1 MLPPP
6 AAARIACLIV
16 DQVDRHAQPRALP
29 ATFLLAILAAFLAI
43 AFHAAP
49 PAGSLATPAVGASGS
64 GEVRTEE
71 PRMRFNSKFGAMAGA
86 VAVSVGGQAVAQD
99 AVQWRVKDGGNGHW
113 YQVVIVPG
121 GVTWDAA
128 KLQAELRSG
137 RLACLETPQERDFV
151 FTRFSRFAEPSGWT
165 AQTSGGVPVFGP
177 WLGASQMSG
186 SVEPAGGWRWLTGG
200 FFDPTWPFSCCN
212 NACVGSNGEDRLQL
226 YFSDVTGVTA
236 WNDLP
241 NVVTCGNQPIS
252 YLVEYDADCNG
263 DGLVDFGQIR
273 AGDLPDANNNNIPD
287 CCEQG
292 VSCSPCA
299 ADIVRDGVVNGIDLA
314 AVLTNW
320 GTAGGSLNAD
330 VNRDGV
336 VDGSDLA
343 TVLASWG
350 PCP

>member
-6 AAARIACLIV
+6 AAARIACLIA
-16 DQVDRHAQPRALP
+16 DQGDRHGRPRALP

-64 GEVRTEE
+64 GEVRTED
-71 PRMRFNSKFGAMAGA
+71 PRMRFHSRFVAMAGA
-86 VAVSVGGQAVAQD
+86 VALSVGGQAVAQD

-113 YQVVIVPG
+113 YARSTSTATWPDARALAESLGGHLATLTAPAEQNFLVLRGAQPG
-121 GVTWDAA
+121 D
-128 KLQAELRSG
+128 
-137 RLACLETPQERDFV
+137 
-151 FTRFSRFAEPSGWT
+151 
-165 AQTSGGVPVFGP
+165 
-177 WLGASQMSG
+177 WLGGYA
-186 SVEPAGGWRWLTGG
+186 PAGQGCSVHAWHWVTAESWSYAPWAPPEPNYCDEIALT
-200 FFDPTWPFSCCN
+200 F
-212 NACVGSNGEDRLQL
+212 ASNG
-226 YFSDVTGVTA
+226 FPN
-236 WNDLP
+236 WNNYYP
-241 NVVTCGNQPIS
+241 GAPSNYWI
-252 YLVEYDADCNG
+252 EFEADCND
-263 DGLVDFGQIR
+263 DGLVDYGQIR
-273 AGDLPDANNNNIPD
+273 TGDLPDANNNNIPD

-330 VNRDGV
+330 VNQDGV
-336 VDGSDLA
+336 VNGSDLA
-343 TVLASWG
+343 VVLAGWG

>member
-6 AAARIACLIV
+6 AAARIACLIA
-16 DQVDRHAQPRALP
+16 DHGDRHGQPRALP

-71 PRMRFNSKFGAMAGA
+71 PRMRFNSKLGAMAGA

-113 YQVVIVPG
+113 YAKHPSSVPTDWNLIVSVARSQGAELIAISSAAEHAFVANAFGSVVIG
-121 GVTWDAA
+121 
-128 KLQAELRSG
+128 LRATAGS
-137 RLACLETPQERDFV
+137 TV
-151 FTRFSRFAEPSGWT
+151 FTW
-165 AQTSGGVPVFGP
+165 
-177 WLGASQMSG
+177 
-186 SVEPAGGWRWLTGG
+186 
-200 FFDPTWPFSCCN
+200 
-212 NACVGSNGEDRLQL
+212 SNGEPVVFSNWGVASCPNGPYPNNSVVADRLVFMIRYDCVGQA
-226 YFSDVTGVTA
+226 G
-236 WNDLP
+236 
-241 NVVTCGNQPIS
+241 
-252 YLVEYDADCNG
+252 LVPSWDDYPPSELGPTIDRIGLEWSADCNN
-263 DGLVDFGQIR
+263 DGLVDYGQIR
-273 AGDLPDANNNNIPD
+273 TGDLPDANNNNIPD

-330 VNRDGV
+330 VNQDGV
-336 VDGSDLA
+336 VNGSDLA
-343 TVLASWG
+343 VVLAGWG

>member
-6 AAARIACLIV
+6 AAARIACLIA
-16 DQVDRHAQPRALP
+16 DQGDRHGQPRALP

-49 PAGSLATPAVGASGS
+49 PAGSLATPALGASGS

-113 YQVVIVPG
+113 YAISAG
-121 GVTWDAA
+121 G
-128 KLQAELRSG
+128 
-137 RLACLETPQERDFV
+137 
-151 FTRFSRFAEPSGWT
+151 SGWAAARGNALSIGADLASMET
-165 AQTSGGVPVFGP
+165 TQEWLWARSWLPSILHGY
-177 WLGASQMSG
+177 WLGAQQMPS
-186 SVEPAGGWRWLTGG
+186 SPTPSAGWRWLTGG
-200 FFDPTWPFSCCN
+200 PVDQAWMFMDDNPCGSSPPGVEDMQQDFLHTCCEN
-212 NACVGSNGEDRLQL
+212 SPEGWSWGDAD
-226 YFSDVTGVTA
+226 
-236 WNDLP
+236 DLGGWGCEL
-241 NVVTCGNQPIS
+241 TLRALIEWS
-252 YLVEYDADCNG
+252 ADCNG
-263 DGLVDFGQIR
+263 DGIVDYGQIR
-273 AGDLPDANNNNIPD
+273 AGQLADANNNNIPD

-330 VNRDGV
+330 VNQDGV
-336 VDGSDLA
+336 VNGSDLA
-343 TVLASWG
+343 VVLAGWG